1 MERKIYKLAINFGF
15 IYERKD
21 RDKNNA
27 IKITYGYII
36 PRESM
41 TERRAPLLIK
51 SQQDIELYKE
61 YVQSVIISVQEKT
74 LIDTKQKYIAV
85 YSVCLMT
92 YILPISGK
100 PIPSLK
106 IHLSKKRQ
114 CLRYVNSPYPNTCVL
129 EAIARHLLKDTK
141 EKRYS
146 DSQVLH
152 KMKEIGALFYKDFN
166 PKTFEGFN
174 YATDIQKIHEHLKL
188 SVNLFSYE
196 QDDKTFHYFLSQSFP
211 IPTSLSATELLEGDD
226 ELNLLL
232 IQSEEINGINIHTL
246 LVTDKQRLTGL
257 LFCPICKNHCFKQ
270 DTNTAKE
277 MERHIKK
284 CKGKIVKQVH
294 LDDQQRPFIPHIMCN
309 KTYRYLLAQGRQN
322 EFKPTQYFITYDFE
336 TYEHKVNTNFGKES
350 KVISQLVPLSVAS
363 TIHSSKGIKSIYYD
377 ICTGMLKCWAINNKT
392 HQRKEM

>member
-1 MERKIYKLAINFGF
+1 MGHKIYKLAIDFGF

-92 YILPISGK
+92 YLLPISGK

-152 KMKEIGALFYKDFN
+152 KMKEIGNLFYKDFN
-166 PKTFEGFN
+166 PKTFGGFN
-174 YATDIQKIHEHLKL
+174 YATDIQKIHDHLKL

-196 QDDKTFHYFLSQSFP
+196 QDDKSFHYFLSQSFP
-211 IPTSLSATELLEGDD
+211 IEGDD

-232 IQSEEINGINIHTL
+232 IQSEEIN
-246 LVTDKQRLTGL
+246 
-257 LFCPICKNHCFKQ
+257 
-270 DTNTAKE
+270 
-277 MERHIKK
+277 
-284 CKGKIVKQVH
+284 
-294 LDDQQRPFIPHIMCN
+294 
-309 KTYRYLLAQGRQN
+309 
-322 EFKPTQYFITYDFE
+322 
-336 TYEHKVNTNFGKES
+336 
-350 KVISQLVPLSVAS
+350 
-363 TIHSSKGIKSIYYD
+363 
-377 ICTGMLKCWAINNKT
+377 
-392 HQRKEM
+392 